1 MPLNL
6 ANWILERA
14 ENALALITND
24 SRVMEKMASDLA
36 TRWSE
41 RHRHWHGPQ
50 HLRSLVD
57 SICADHMGETKS
69 ILLLTALFH
78 DAVYDPTQTDNESLS
93 AQLLLKSAGNG
104 PSPAVQTAAT
114 LIEATKWHG
123 QPQDKLTSQFF
134 ELDAGALRPNL
145 KLHERFHYERA
156 IYKEYQFAPWKTY
169 VEKRTA
175 FLHQWAEWYP
185 QHESGVREALEV
197 LSCLK
202 PNIAIY
208 PGSFN
213 PFHFGHLS
221 VLRQAEQTFDKV
233 IVAIGVNR
241 QKLTA
246 TGGDLAQQLE
256 ARRSS
261 LQQHQLRFHEVA
273 AFGGLMTEFIEQ
285 QPLPISVVRGV
296 RDGTDLEAELRISRF
311 MRELRPGTP
320 VVWIGCEAA
329 WQHVSSS
336 SLRELESLQTG
347 ASARYIPLADEIY
360 GLTNAQALYAKGQIS
375 SPLSDG
381 PFTE

>member
-1 MPLNL
+1 MPFNL
-6 ANWILERA
+6 ADWILQHA
-14 ENALALITND
+14 EYALALLTND
-24 SRVMEKMASDLA
+24 SRAMEKMASDLA
-36 TRWSE
+36 NRWSE
-41 RHRHWHGPQ
+41 RHRHWHGRQ
-50 HLRSLVD
+50 HLMSLVE
-57 SICADHMGETKS
+57 SICADYTGETKS
-69 ILLLTALFH
+69 ILVLTALFH
-78 DAVYDPTQTDNESLS
+78 DAVYDPTQTDNETRS
-93 AQLLLKSAGNG
+93 AQLLLESAGRG
-104 PSPAVQTAAT
+104 KSPAVLTVAN
-114 LIEATKWHG
+114 LIEATRWHG
-123 QPQDKLTSQFF
+123 QPQDKLTSHFF
-134 ELDAGALRPNL
+134 ELDAGALGANL
-145 KLHERFHYERA
+145 KLHERFQYERA
-156 IYKEYQFAPWKTY
+156 IYKEYQFAPWNTY
-169 VEKRTA
+169 VEKRSE
-175 FLHQWAEWYP
+175 FLHKWAEWYP
-185 QHESGVREALEV
+185 QHRSGVREALEV
-197 LSCLK
+197 LSCLN
-202 PNIAIY
+202 PSIAIY

-233 IVAIGVNR
+233 VVAIGVNR

-256 ARRSS
+256 ARRSG

-347 ASARYIPLADEIY
+347 ASARYIPMADEIY
-360 GLTNAQALYAKGQIS
+360 GLAKGQTIS
-375 SPLSDG
+375 ANDPI
-381 PFTE
+381 